1 MVSGRP
7 LHVLIAGGGVAALE
21 TLLALRDLA
30 EERVALQLA
39 SPEAEFVY
47 RPLEVGAAFAL
58 GTVRRYSIEAITAAR
73 GARFRHEAL
82 ARVVHEDRTALLAS
96 GSEVHYDALVVAVGA
111 RPVEAIAGSLTY
123 RGMADAAPM
132 RRLLEEARTG
142 RARSL
147 AFVVPPG
154 ISWPLPLYELA
165 LMTAAA
171 IGGGEGRARIVI
183 VSPEDTPLALFGR
196 AASEEVAGLLE
207 RRDIGFRGSAYASRV
222 EGGRVLLGPGDEPLE
237 ADRVVALPGLA
248 PPSIDGLPGP
258 HQFLRTDPHGRVLHC
273 DRLWAAGDAADFPV
287 KQGGIA
293 AQQADAVAE
302 DIAAL
307 AGAPV
312 TPSPFRPVLRGM
324 LLTGEA
330 PRYMRA
336 TLAGGAGEDSTIA
349 DHALWWPPGKI
360 AGRYLGP
367 HLGAAHED
375 FSRRRDSGAVPVEVS
390 LERDWQA
397 THQPAVPPPSYRRAN
412 PPGR

>member
-1 MVSGRP
+1 MASGRP

-30 EERVALQLA
+30 EERVTLQLA
-39 SPEAEFVY
+39 SPEADFVY

-82 ARVVHEDRTALLAS
+82 ARVVHEHRTALLAS
-96 GSEVHYDALVVAVGA
+96 GAEVHYDALVVAVGA
-111 RPVEAIAGSLTY
+111 RPEEAIAGALTY
-123 RGMADAAPM
+123 GGMADAPPM

-142 RARSL
+142 QVRSL

-165 LMTAAA
+165 LMSAKA
-171 IGGGEGRARIVI
+171 IGGGEARARIEI

-196 AASEEVAGLLE
+196 AASEEVAALLE
-207 RRDIGFRGSAYASRV
+207 RREIGFRGSAYASGV
-222 EGGRVLLGPGDEPLE
+222 EGGSVLFGPGDEPLE
-237 ADRVVALPGLA
+237 ADRVVAMPHLA
-248 PPSIDGLPGP
+248 PPSIPGLPGP
-258 HQFLRTDPHGRVLHC
+258 HQFLRTDPHGRVVGC
-273 DRLWAAGDAADFPV
+273 DRVWAAGDAADFPV

-336 TLAGGAGEDSTIA
+336 TLAGGAGEDSTVA

-375 FSRRRDSGAVPVEVS
+375 FSKRRDAGGVPVEVS
-390 LERDWQA
+390 LERDWEEA
-397 THQPAVPPPSYRRAN
+397 HQPAVQSPSYRRAT